1 MNTKSS
7 EAENKISDVSGLVTT
22 LSNTKTGEVENKI
35 PDITSLNK
43 KAYYNT
49 KIKDMEGKYF
59 TKCNY
64 KFMSDILDSRI
75 KKKKKKKKKTNKC
88 DIPNLVRNSDL
99 NSKLPTLATESEL
112 KAEQYKIGKSQ
123 THDLSYFLGKNFFRD
138 DGLEN
143 MFVYQPT
150 LDILELKKARTLIMF
165 LDGNQMGS
173 ILLNVHHYKLVSCIA

>member
-22 LSNTKTGEVENKI
+22 VSNTKTGEVENKI

-59 TKCNY
+59 TKCSY

-75 KKKKKKKKKTNKC
+75 KKKEKKK
-88 DIPNLVRNSDL
+88 
-99 NSKLPTLATESEL
+99 E
-112 KAEQYKIGKSQ
+112 GK
-123 THDLSYFLGKNFFRD
+123 
-138 DGLEN
+138 
-143 MFVYQPT
+143 
-150 LDILELKKARTLIMF
+150 
-165 LDGNQMGS
+165 
-173 ILLNVHHYKLVSCIA
+173 

>member
-22 LSNTKTGEVENKI
+22 LCNTKTGEVENKI

-64 KFMSDILDSRI
+64 NKFMSDILDSKI
-75 KKKKKKKKKTNKC
+75 KKKKKKKANKC

-112 KAEQYKIGKSQ
+112 KAEQYKIGKPQ
-123 THDLSYFLGKNFFRD
+123 THDLSYFLGKNFFCD

-143 MFVYQPT
+143 MLPTNTSYFRVKKGKDTDYVPTWKSNGVYTSKRSP
-150 LDILELKKARTLIMF
+150 L
-165 LDGNQMGS
+165 
-173 ILLNVHHYKLVSCIA
+173 